1 MPALKLM
8 AVDDDPAIVELIEN
22 LVAPLGCRVL
32 GCTDSAAAA
41 EQIEYE
47 KIHGIFIDVHMPGMD
62 GFELARRVRASTLN
76 GAAPIVLATGGES
89 PEMMRASF
97 AAGAN
102 FFVAKPFSLERLQS
116 LFGVLR
122 GWMIKAKIRHVR
134 LPFRVSVNCT
144 TEAGSFRLASLNL
157 SEAGM
162 LLDSCGK
169 LSVGETL
176 ALSFAL
182 APNPK
187 PWSLRG
193 RVVRKESADRVG
205 IQFEEMEPL
214 QQDALQRYL
223 HEHLEE

>member
-1 MPALKLM
+1 M
-8 AVDDDPAIVELIEN
+8 AVDDDPAILELIEN

-32 GCTDSAAAA
+32 SCADSVAAADR
-41 EQIEYE
+41 IEYE
-47 KIHGIFIDVHMPGMD
+47 KIHGIFIDANMPGMN
-62 GFELARRVRASTLN
+62 GFELARRVRASPLN
-76 GAAPIVLATGGES
+76 AVAPIVLATGDES

-102 FFVAKPFSLERLQS
+102 FFLAKPFSLERLQS

-134 LPFRVSVNCT
+134 LPFRVSVLCH
-144 TEAGSFRLASLNL
+144 TEAGDFRLASLNL

-162 LLDSCGK
+162 LLESCGK
-169 LSVGETL
+169 LNVGEQMG
-176 ALSFAL
+176 LSFAL

-187 PWSLRG
+187 PWVLTG
-193 RVVRKESADRVG
+193 RVVRKENAERVG
-205 IQFEEMEPL
+205 IEFVDMGPL
-214 QQDALQRYL
+214 QQEALQRYL

>member
-8 AVDDDPAIVELIEN
+8 AVDDDPAVLELIEN
-22 LVAPLGCRVL
+22 LVGPLGCRVVAC
-32 GCTDSAAAA
+32 GDSQSAA
-41 EQIEYE
+41 ERIEHE
-47 KIHGIFIDVHMPGMD
+47 KIHGVFIDANMPGLD
-62 GFELARRVRASTLN
+62 GLELARRVRNSPLN
-76 GAAPIVLATGGES
+76 TAAPIVLASGEHS
-89 PEMMRASF
+89 SELMRASF

-134 LPFRVSVNCT
+134 LPFRVSVLCT
-144 TEAGSFRLASLNL
+144 TGASEFRLASLNL

-162 LLDSCGK
+162 LLESCGH
-169 LSVGETL
+169 LNVGDQL

-187 PWSLRG
+187 PWQARG
-193 RVVRKESADRVG
+193 QVVRKESAERVG
-205 IQFEEMEPL
+205 IEFVDMGPL
-214 QQDALQRYL
+214 LQEALQRYL
-223 HEHLEE
+223 HEHLDE